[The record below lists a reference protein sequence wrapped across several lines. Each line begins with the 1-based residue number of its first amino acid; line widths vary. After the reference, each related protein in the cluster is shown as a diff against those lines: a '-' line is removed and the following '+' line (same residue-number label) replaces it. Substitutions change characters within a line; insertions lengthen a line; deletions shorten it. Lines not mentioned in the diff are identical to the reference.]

1 MLIYR
6 KLAGARRVKAV
17 RKSIEP
23 GLGRKLKERNEY
35 LKDLFIS
42 KSIEMKEKIEF
53 GENTT
58 SEDGCS
64 QYVNKVGVSINI
76 NLFHI

>member
-6 KLAGARRVKAV
+6 KLAGAIRVKAG

-23 GLGRKLKERNEY
+23 DLRIKLKERNEY

-42 KSIEMKEKIEF
+42 KSIEMKEKIKV
-53 GENTT
+53 GENAT

-64 QYVNKVGVSINI
+64 QYVNKVGVSKIFI
-76 NLFHI
+76 FFHI

>member
-6 KLAGARRVKAV
+6 KLAGAITVKAG

-23 GLGRKLKERNEY
+23 GLRIKLKERNEY

-42 KSIEMKEKIEF
+42 KSIEMKEKIKV
-53 GENTT
+53 GENAT
-58 SEDGCS
+58 SGDGCS
-64 QYVNKVGVSINI
+64 QYVKKVWVSINI